1 MLDLVDLLS
10 SFKSPLPFSSPLK
23 SESVSESESSSRLG
37 SLFVPI
43 GGNGL
48 EDVGNLTEFL
58 EPGLELVGLEFG
70 ALSVKTGSSGGSIS
84 AVLFNQ

>member
-1 MLDLVDLLS
+1 MKTNMKCVLENS
-10 SFKSPLPFSSPLK
+10 ITNCSFKSPLPFSSPLK

-48 EDVGNLTEFL
+48 EDVGN
-58 EPGLELVGLEFG
+58 
-70 ALSVKTGSSGGSIS
+70 
-84 AVLFNQ
+84 